1 VSPSLRLE
9 TAPNFRDFGGH
20 AAGDGRRVRTG
31 MLFRSSQLS
40 GLSDA
45 DLAAVD
51 ALGIRCV
58 IDLRALD
65 ERIAQPARWGEA
77 PAFRF
82 ESGRASLAEDMK
94 ASLAKT
100 NGTDRVR
107 DAFSAFYASLPELYV
122 VEYRALF
129 ERLAAGDVPL
139 LVNCT
144 AGKDRTG
151 VASALILSA
160 LGVARETVVADY
172 VETNAR
178 FGDLTSTSAAL
189 PVAGAAAA
197 IVADHATT
205 RASRDAIWAADPA
218 FLTLAL
224 DAINRD
230 HGSIEAYV
238 VDRLGLGR
246 DGLDAIRA
254 ALTEPA

>member
-1 VSPSLRLE
+1 MTLDLRLE
-9 TAPNFRDFGGH
+9 SAPNFRDLGGH
-20 AAGDGRRVRTG
+20 ATTDGRRVRTG

-40 GLSDA
+40 ALTDA
-45 DLAAVD
+45 DLALVG

-65 ERIAQPARWGEA
+65 ERTAQPARWADA

-82 ESGRASLAEDMK
+82 ESGK
-94 ASLAKT
+94 ASLADEMKESLA
-100 NGTDRVR
+100 GTSGAERVR
-107 DAFSAFYASLPELYV
+107 IGFSTLYARIPELYET
-122 VEYRALF
+122 EYRALF

-160 LGVARETVVADY
+160 LGVPRENVIADY

-178 FGDLTSTSAAL
+178 FGNLKSARDGL

-197 IVADHATT
+197 VAAKHATSQ
-205 RASRDAIWAADPA
+205 AARDALWAADPE
-218 FLTLAL
+218 FLALAL
-224 DAINRD
+224 DAVERD
-230 HGSIEAYV
+230 HGSVGAYITEC
-238 VDRLGLGR
+238 LGIGPA
-246 DGLDAIRA
+246 GLSAMRE
-254 ALTEPA
+254 ALTEPS